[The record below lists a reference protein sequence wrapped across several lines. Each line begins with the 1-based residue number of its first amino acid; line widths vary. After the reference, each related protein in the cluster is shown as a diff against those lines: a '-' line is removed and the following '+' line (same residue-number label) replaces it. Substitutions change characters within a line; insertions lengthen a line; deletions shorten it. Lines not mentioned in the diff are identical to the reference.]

1 MQTFTF
7 SNINK
12 TSFNISMHK
21 SYHVP
26 CLWPSV
32 DVDDIE
38 ISLSAGIVAD
48 LYFAASHASLKKHI
62 RYESKQ
68 LIQILMCWCDLALPL
83 TLV

>member
-32 DVDDIE
+32 VVDDIE

-48 LYFAASHASLKKHI
+48 LYFAAS
-62 RYESKQ
+62 
-68 LIQILMCWCDLALPL
+68 DV
-83 TLV
+83 LVWFGITPHFSVVS